1 MKVNGFIIKQMREH
15 ASLARDNFTAICSTA
30 DLELIEEKNWGIL
43 EVVLDLCKTLEIPY
57 QKAFPESTLLNE
69 VSLLNIVRC
78 LHLRQEFSS
87 VLFLL
92 DNYGKKITYVNARI
106 VGHLMYFRAYANLF
120 GNHDTRKAVH
130 YFQRAYTFLH
140 DEKRYELLV
149 LKGLATCYQVNEE
162 KKRAQIFFDRAE
174 QLEEKMNTQLQL
186 GPSYYQAACFY
197 ANRGNQEKANAL
209 CDEGIQT
216 LLEVNMTTGLEE
228 LFFEKATIQENIED
242 QIELLKQADYYAK
255 INENFNLKE
264 LINQKL
270 TSI

>member
-106 VGHLMYFRAYANLF
+106 VGHLMYFRAY
-120 GNHDTRKAVH
+120 
-130 YFQRAYTFLH
+130 
-140 DEKRYELLV
+140 EKRYELLV

-242 QIELLKQADYYAK
+242 QIELLKQADYYAN